1 MKILITLLF
10 LFLLA
15 ACSSEPSTKFD
26 YNEKTNFSLFKS
38 FQFVEKTSPDLDTN
52 PVMDNRIKQAIESA
66 LIRQRFTAQAANADL
81 QIKFHF
87 SQQEK
92 TNNSSFSIGLGGT
105 KIGGSG
111 AASVGVSTSV
121 PIDSD
126 ATIITK
132 IFIDISHNGKAIWHG
147 TDIFEG
153 KGDMPFQ
160 EKELAITATVNRLLA
175 NFPPK
180 KAQE

>member
-1 MKILITLLF
+1 M
-10 LFLLA
+10 
-15 ACSSEPSTKFD
+15 ACSSEPTTKFD

-38 FQFVEKTSPDLDTN
+38 FQFVETTSPDLDTN

-66 LIRQRFTAQAANADL
+66 LIRQRFIAQTAHADL

-92 TNNSSFSIGLGGT
+92 TNNSSFSIGLGGA

-126 ATIITK
+126 ATIMTK
-132 IFIDISHNGKAIWHG
+132 IFIDISHNGEAIWHG
-147 TDIFEG
+147 TDVFEG
-153 KGDMPFQ
+153 KGDMSFQ
-160 EKELAITATVNRLLA
+160 DKELAITTTVNRLLA

-180 KAQE
+180 KAEK

>member
-1 MKILITLLF
+1 MKSLITVLFTLL
-10 LFLLA
+10 LT
-15 ACSSEPSTKFD
+15 ACSSDPTTKFD

-38 FQFVEKTSPDLDTN
+38 FQFVEQIPPDLDAN

-66 LIRQRFTAQAANADL
+66 LMRQLFTHQTELADL
-81 QIKFHF
+81 QIEFHF

-92 TNNSSFSIGLGGT
+92 ANNSSFSIGLGGA

-111 AASVGVSTSV
+111 AASVGVSTSI

-132 IFIDISHNGKAIWHG
+132 IFIDISHNDEAIWHG
-147 TDIFEG
+147 TDVFEG
-153 KGDMPFQ
+153 KGDMSFQ
-160 EKELAITATVNRLLA
+160 EKELAITETVNRLLS

-180 KAQE
+180 KVLE